1 MNDFQFSRTVALFN
15 EDKFN
20 KINNST
26 VCIVGLGGV
35 GGEAA
40 IALARTGVSN
50 FLLCDFDTV
59 TITNVNRQIVANL
72 NTIGKYKVDVISDMI
87 LSINKDAKIIK
98 LKNKFDANLELFN
111 YQFDYLID
119 AIDDTNNKY
128 LLIKECILRNIKFIS
143 SMGTAKKVDIKKLEI
158 IDINK
163 TEYDPLAKLI
173 RKKMRDDNL
182 KAHFACLSSKEE
194 VLLKGE
200 VLASYMPV
208 TASAGLMIA
217 DYIIKKILE
226 E

>member
-1 MNDFQFSRTVALFN
+1 MNECQFSRTIALFTQ
-15 EDKFN
+15 DKFN

-40 IALARTGVSN
+40 IALARTGVNN
-50 FLLCDFDTV
+50 FVLCDFDTIS
-59 TITNVNRQIVANL
+59 ITNINRQVVATL
-72 NTIGKYKVDVISDMI
+72 NTIGMYKVDVISEMI
-87 LSINKDAKIIK
+87 LSINSDAKIIK
-98 LKNKFDANLELFN
+98 LKNKFDENLELFN

-128 LLIKECILRNIKFIS
+128 LLIKECLKRDIKFIS

-163 TEYDPLAKLI
+163 TEYDPLAKII

-182 KAHFACLSSKEE
+182 KAHFDCLSSKEE
-194 VLLKGE
+194 VKIPGE
-200 VLASYMPV
+200 FLASYMPV
-208 TASAGLMIA
+208 TATSGLMIA